1 MTKKKVRIYKAPD
14 SKGQYI
20 NKTANFLKK
29 AAFGGQSDTPQED
42 MYSQLAQASY
52 MSIKKGQSP
61 KAVYDSLIN
70 NKISKDVAGKIVTSV
85 IQFMMSKGELEQED
99 LYEDQEK
106 EQQQQAQMQ
115 QQQQEKEQMASEQDA
130 ANEAQMDMYN
140 QQSMDVANDMSQYD
154 EEAEANLDTEDILG
168 FQAGGQMTTEDLMS
182 ELNKHD
188 NDINFQDLESLIQ
201 STPGTQS
208 ASFPGIEEYYLP
220 YIPLYS
226 DSNEIPIYNPTQSDN
241 QYKFGGKTKKKFIG
255 SVLKLLKKEEGGEDE
270 VINDTTATP
279 KDDLTNTVKRKQT
292 SFVTALSD
300 EAKKVK
306 IEEYY
311 NQIKNTND
319 PDTQEILGT
328 GPDQMKR
335 GGRTKRKDNR
345 LIRKLNRIL
354 GQNDMYGMQGYMPY
368 NYFNKHAG
376 NFANQR
382 FDTLDYP
389 SAAEYYKTLLEKMP
403 VLNEMSRVLPQV
415 DVYDTGLFGRPKKYK
430 ISYNIQPVDK
440 SAERQAMEAIIKNN
454 TGSSFPM
461 MYADPGYDGS
471 AAPAGTMLDVV
482 NDRSVAPIRYD
493 ASVKPTAPT
502 GPMAFQFGGSAI
514 FDPSASALAKYIYG
528 GNDFPEDSKNV
539 NDPYFSDTTAYPQ
552 MQDGGDPTEY
562 THYTHGADDVF
573 HDNMNM
579 VTKAKDG
586 LETGG
591 DEYALDYVRQLANQ
605 MKQYNKASRKLGR
618 QARRMTGNTMLDN
631 LIPINRPFEYAG
643 SYGQQRGMPFDYETG
658 EEYTGE
664 IDPSSFVARDVYKT
678 GRLGMPKKFIDYYS
692 VGNEGLNVPI
702 SEEDIVPYGEQRRTQ
717 RQDDGIIS
725 GCFGGK
731 CKEQEQSNQVSGDR
745 LDRRIARWDKRAAR
759 NEEEY
764 VPMEGAITNYENP
777 DDFYNA
783 INPVSEEDAEFLG
796 AGFEPSEQ
804 YVNKGKV
811 RRVRDAEGNWYDR
824 EDKMIPGKKSPSE
837 IPGYYDKKQEGGEPS
852 QEDYYNDLF
861 SKLNYSNTYSNYYNE
876 LGFRKGGRVLR
887 KAWAGLENTP
897 ISYNDNPVTSQNIL
911 NANTPN
917 PTDPNTEFQ
926 GPDMSN
932 MMDDSDFLNTSS
944 IQDAAYTEPAED
956 DWSGPQMSNPNIDYP
971 AGPTLLKNKLVGV
984 KRKRKDMRNIDPE
997 AGVNAFNAGARGVLG
1012 GIDRMRNKKQ
1022 EADMYAKNFDPTN
1035 IYGQKSRKDKGVWDI
1050 NTGTAFTDTSGSDR
1064 LGRSK
1069 KYGGYMQPG
1078 GFVESDMPMVPFTP
1092 QDNMMYPP
1100 GDSQYPMIPLNR
1112 DIMDMIY
1119 NQYYSDPNFAPYMEE
1134 APEQMNYRMVK
1145 EGGETYMSDE
1155 QINAFLAEG
1164 GEIEYL

>member
-14 SKGQYI
+14 GKGQYI
-20 NKTANFLKK
+20 NKTAKFLKK

-42 MYSQLAQASY
+42 MYSQLAQAAY

-70 NKISKDVAGKIVTSV
+70 NKISKDVAEKIVTSV

-106 EQQQQAQMQ
+106 EQQKQAQMQ
-115 QQQQEKEQMASEQDA
+115 QQQQEKEQMAAEQDA

-140 QQSMDVANDMSQYD
+140 KQSMDVANDMSQYE

-168 FQAGGQMTTEDLMS
+168 FKAGGQMTTEDLMS

-226 DSNEIPIYNPTQSDN
+226 DSNEIPIYNPIQSDN

-255 SVLKLLKKEEGGEDE
+255 SVLQLLKKEEGGEDE
-270 VINDTTATP
+270 VLNNTTATP

-328 GPDQMKR
+328 GSDQMKR
-335 GGRTKRKDNR
+335 GGRTKRKNSK

-354 GQNDMYGMQGYMPY
+354 GQNDIYGMQGYMPY
-368 NYFNKHAG
+368 NYFNKYDR

-389 SAAEYYKTLLEKMP
+389 SIAEYYKALLEKMP

-440 SAERQAMEAIIKNN
+440 SAERQVAEAVIKNN

-461 MYADPGYDGS
+461 LYADPGYDGS
-471 AAPAGTMLDVV
+471 PAPAGTMLDVV
-482 NDRSVAPIRYD
+482 NDRSIAPIRYD

-514 FDPSASALAKYIYG
+514 FDPSASTLAKYIYG

-539 NDPYFSDTTAYPQ
+539 NDPYFSDTTPYPQ
-552 MQDGGDPTEY
+552 MQNGGDPTEF
-562 THYTHGADDVF
+562 THYTHGANNIF
-573 HDNMNM
+573 QNNMNM

-586 LETGG
+586 LETGD

-605 MKQYNKASRKLGR
+605 MKQYNKASRKLGK
-618 QARRMTGNTMLDN
+618 QARRMTGNTMLDY

-643 SYGQQRGMPFDYETG
+643 SYGQQMGMPFDYETG

-702 SEEDIVPYGEQRRTQ
+702 SEEDIVPYGEQRKRSQ
-717 RQDDGIIS
+717 RQD
-725 GCFGGK
+725 
-731 CKEQEQSNQVSGDR
+731 QSNQVSGDR
-745 LDRRIARWDKRAAR
+745 LDRRIARWDRRAAR

-764 VPMEGAITNYENP
+764 QPMEGAITNYENP

-837 IPGYYDKKQEGGEPS
+837 VPGYYDKKQEGGEPS

-887 KAWAGLENTP
+887 KAFAGLENTP
-897 ISYNDNPVTSQNIL
+897 VSYNDNPVTSQNIV

-997 AGVNAFNAGARGVLG
+997 AGVNAFNAGARGILG
-1012 GIDRMRNKKQ
+1012 GIDRMRNRQQ
-1022 EADMYAKNFDPTN
+1022 EAQMYAENFDPTN
-1035 IYGQKSRKDKGVWDI
+1035 IYAKKFRKDMGDYNQDGIYDVG
-1050 NTGTAFTDTSGSDR
+1050 NTGSNR
-1064 LGRSK
+1064 LGSSK
-1069 KYGGYMQPG
+1069 KYGGYMEPG
-1078 GFVESDMPMVPFTP
+1078 GFVESDMPMVPFIP
-1092 QDNMMYPP
+1092 QDNMIYPP
-1100 GDSQYPMIPLNR
+1100 GDSQYPMIPLNQ
-1112 DIMDMIY
+1112 DIMDMMY
-1119 NQYYSDPNFAPYMEE
+1119 NQYYSDPNFVPYMEDPYMEE
-1134 APEQMNYRMVK
+1134 APEQVDYRMVR
-1145 EGGETYMSDE
+1145 EGGETYMSDK
-1155 QINAFLAEG
+1155 QINAFLAAG

>member
-14 SKGQYI
+14 GKGQYI

-70 NKISKDVAGKIVTSV
+70 NKISKDVAEKIVTSV

-106 EQQQQAQMQ
+106 EQQKQAQMQ
-115 QQQQEKEQMASEQDA
+115 QQQQEKEQMAAEQDA

-140 QQSMDVANDMSQYD
+140 KQSMDVANDMSQYE

-168 FQAGGQMTTEDLMS
+168 FQAGGQMTTNDLMA

-226 DSNEIPIYNPTQSDN
+226 DSNEIPIYNPIQSDN

-255 SVLKLLKKEEGGEDE
+255 SVLQLLKKEEGGEDE

-328 GPDQMKR
+328 GPGQMKR

-368 NYFNKHAG
+368 NYFNKYAG

-389 SAAEYYKTLLEKMP
+389 SAAEYYKALLEKMP

-440 SAERQAMEAIIKNN
+440 SAERQAMEAVIKNN

-471 AAPAGTMLDVV
+471 AAPAGTMLDVT

-514 FDPSASALAKYIYG
+514 FDPSASTLAKYIYG

-539 NDPYFSDTTAYPQ
+539 NDPYFSDTTPYPQ
-552 MQDGGDPTEY
+552 MQDGGDPTEF

-573 HDNMNM
+573 HDNMTM
-579 VTKAKDG
+579 VAQAKDG
-586 LETGG
+586 LETGD
-591 DEYALDYVRQLANQ
+591 DEYALDYVKQLANQ

-618 QARRMTGNTMLDN
+618 QARRMTGNTMLDY
-631 LIPINRPFEYAG
+631 LLPFNRPFEYAG
-643 SYGQQRGMPFDYETG
+643 GYSQQKGMPFDYETG
-658 EEYTGE
+658 EQYSGE
-664 IDPSSFVARDVYKT
+664 IDPSSFVARDVYKS
-678 GRLGMPKKFIDYYS
+678 GLFGQPKKFIDYYS

-702 SEEDIVPYGEQRRTQ
+702 SEEDIIPYGQQKRSQR
-717 RQDDGIIS
+717 
-725 GCFGGK
+725 
-731 CKEQEQSNQVSGDR
+731 KEQSDQVSGDR
-745 LDRRIARWDKRAAR
+745 LDRQINRWDRKAAR

-764 VPMEGAITNYENP
+764 QPMEGAITNYENP
-777 DDFYNA
+777 EDFYEVQNQKP
-783 INPVSEEDAEFLG
+783 NEEPLYLG
-796 AGFEPSEQ
+796 
-804 YVNKGKV
+804 KKI
-811 RRVRDAEGNWYDR
+811 RDAEGNYYDR
-824 EDKMIPGKKSPSE
+824 EDKMIPGKKSPSD
-837 IPGYYDKKQEGGEPS
+837 ISGYYDKKQEGGESS

-861 SKLNYSNTYSNYYNE
+861 SKLNYSDTYSNYYNE

-887 KAWAGLENTP
+887 KAFAGLENTP
-897 ISYNDNPVTSQNIL
+897 IAYNDNPVNSQNIL
-911 NANTPN
+911 NQNAPQ
-917 PTDPNTEFQ
+917 PTDPPNAYQ

-932 MMDDSDFLNTSS
+932 MMEDTDYLNSFST
-944 IQDAAYTEPAED
+944 QNAQYTEPEEN
-956 DWSGPQMSNPNIDYP
+956 DWSGPQMSNPEIDYP
-971 AGPTLLKNKLVGV
+971 AGPTPLKNKLVGV
-984 KRKRKDMRNIDPE
+984 KRKNKNMYNIDPE
-997 AGVNAFNAGARGVLG
+997 AGVNAFNAGARGILG
-1012 GIDRMRNKKQ
+1012 GIDRMRNRKQ
-1022 EADMYAKNFDPTN
+1022 EADMYAKNFDPTQ
-1035 IYGQKSRKDKGVWDI
+1035 IYGQKSRIDKGDYDT
-1050 NTGTAFTDTSGSDR
+1050 NTGLYRVNQMGAER

-1078 GFVESDMPMVPFTP
+1078 GFVESNMPMVPFTP
-1092 QDNMMYPP
+1092 QDNMIYPP
-1100 GDSQYPMIPLNR
+1100 GDSQYPMVPLNR
-1112 DIMDMIY
+1112 DIMDMLY
-1119 NQYYSDPNFAPYMEE
+1119 NRYYSNPYQEDIDIEEDPTEMDV
-1134 APEQMNYRMVK
+1134 RSVK
-1145 EGGETYMSDE
+1145 EGGETYMSEE
-1155 QINAFLAEG
+1155 QIKQFLAAG

>member
-14 SKGQYI
+14 GKGQYI
-20 NKTANFLKK
+20 NKTAKFLKK

-61 KAVYDSLIN
+61 KAVYDFLIN
-70 NKISKDVAGKIVTSV
+70 NKISKDVAEKIVTSV

-99 LYEDQEK
+99 LDEDQQK
-106 EQQQQAQMQ
+106 EQQMQAQMQ

-140 QQSMDVANDMSQYD
+140 KQSMDVANDMSQYD
-154 EEAEANLDTEDILG
+154 QEAEANLDTEDILG
-168 FQAGGQMTTEDLMS
+168 FQAGGQMTTDDLLS

-226 DSNEIPIYNPTQSDN
+226 ESNEIPIYNPIQSDN

-255 SVLKLLKKEEGGEDE
+255 SVLELLKKEEGGEDE
-270 VINDTTATP
+270 VINNTTATP
-279 KDDLTNTVKRKQT
+279 KDDLTNTVKRKQD
-292 SFVTALSD
+292 SFVSALSD
-300 EAKKVK
+300 EAKKIK

-319 PDTQEILGT
+319 PDTQEILGG

-345 LIRKLNRIL
+345 LLRKLNRIL

-368 NYFNKHAG
+368 NYFNKRSG
-376 NFANQR
+376 DFANQR

-389 SAAEYYKTLLEKMP
+389 SIAEYYKALLEKMP
-403 VLNEMSRVLPQV
+403 VLNQMSRVLPQV

-440 SAERQAMEAIIKNN
+440 SAERQAMEAVIKNN

-461 MYADPGYDGS
+461 LYPNPGYDGS
-471 AAPAGTMLDVV
+471 PAPAGTMLDVV
-482 NDRSVAPIRYD
+482 NDRSIAPIQYD
-493 ASVKPTAPT
+493 ASVKPMVPT

-514 FDPSASALAKYIYG
+514 FDPSASTLAKYIYG

-539 NDPYFSDTTAYPQ
+539 NDPYFSDTTPYPQ
-552 MQDGGDPTEY
+552 MQNGGDPTEY
-562 THYTHGADDVF
+562 THYTHGANDVF

-579 VTKAKDG
+579 INQAKDG

-591 DEYALDYVRQLANQ
+591 DEYALDYIRQLAGQ

-618 QARRMTGNTMLDN
+618 QARRMTGNTMLDY

-664 IDPSSFVARDVYKT
+664 IDPSNFVARDNYKI
-678 GRLGMPKKFIDYYS
+678 GMFGKPKKFIDYYS
-692 VGNEGLNVPI
+692 VGNEGLNVPDDFSEI
-702 SEEDIVPYGEQRRTQ
+702 EPYTKSKQKAPAQQDVYNEQEEEDISFRQARRNDGVSNI
-717 RQDDGIIS
+717 RGAFARMFPESSGREDRERMFPMLRAQDS
-725 GCFGGK
+725 
-731 CKEQEQSNQVSGDR
+731 DR
-745 LDRRIARWDKRAAR
+745 SEDRRLFPMMRA
-759 NEEEY
+759 
-764 VPMEGAITNYENP
+764 
-777 DDFYNA
+777 
-783 INPVSEEDAEFLG
+783 
-796 AGFEPSEQ
+796 
-804 YVNKGKV
+804 
-811 RRVRDAEGNWYDR
+811 
-824 EDKMIPGKKSPSE
+824 
-837 IPGYYDKKQEGGEPS
+837 DKKQEGGEPN
-852 QEDYYNDLF
+852 QDDYYNDLF

-876 LGFRKGGRVLR
+876 LEFRKGGRVLR
-887 KAWAGLENTP
+887 KAFAGLENTP
-897 ISYNDNPVTSQNIL
+897 VSYNDNPVTSQNIISQ
-911 NANTPN
+911 NTP
-917 PTDPNTEFQ
+917 DPMEQMTAFQ
-926 GPDMSN
+926 GPIIE
-932 MMDDSDFLNTSS
+932 DSDFNFPTDLPGPVSTTKP
-944 IQDAAYTEPAED
+944 YVEPAED
-956 DWSGPQMSNPNIDYP
+956 DWSGPQMSNPDIDYP
-971 AGPTLLKNKLVGV
+971 AGPEKLKNKLVGV
-984 KRKRKDMRNIDPE
+984 KRKRKDMFNIDPE

-1022 EADMYAKNFDPTN
+1022 EANMYAKNFDPTK
-1035 IYGQKSRKDKGVWDI
+1035 IYGQKSRIDKGDYDV
-1050 NTGTAFTDTSGSDR
+1050 NKGLYRVNQMGADR

-1078 GFVESDMPMVPFTP
+1078 GSVDQQMYYPE
-1092 QDNMMYPP
+1092 DNMVYPP
-1100 GDSQYPMIPLNR
+1100 GDSQYPMIPLNQ
-1112 DIMDMIY
+1112 DIMDMMY
-1119 NQYYSDPNFAPYMEE
+1119 NQYYSDPNFAPYMEDPYME
-1134 APEQMNYRMVK
+1134 ETPEQMDYRMVK

>member
-14 SKGQYI
+14 GKGQYI

-42 MYSQLAQASY
+42 MYSQLAQAAY

-70 NKISKDVAGKIVTSV
+70 NKISKDVAEKIVTSV

-106 EQQQQAQMQ
+106 EQQKQAQMQ
-115 QQQQEKEQMASEQDA
+115 QQQQEKEQMAAEQDA

-140 QQSMDVANDMSQYD
+140 QQSMDVANDMSQYE

-226 DSNEIPIYNPTQSDN
+226 DSNEIPIYNPIQSDN

-255 SVLKLLKKEEGGEDE
+255 SVLQLLKKEEGGEDE
-270 VINDTTATP
+270 VINNTTATP
-279 KDDLTNTVKRKQT
+279 KDDLTNTVKRKQN
-292 SFVTALSD
+292 SFVEAISD

-328 GPDQMKR
+328 GSDQMKR
-335 GGRTKRKDNR
+335 GGRTKRKNSK

-354 GQNDMYGMQGYMPY
+354 GQNDIYGMQGYMPY
-368 NYFNKHAG
+368 NYFNKYAG

-389 SAAEYYKTLLEKMP
+389 SIAEYYKALLEKMP

-440 SAERQAMEAIIKNN
+440 SAERQVAEAVIKNN

-461 MYADPGYDGS
+461 LYADPGYDGS
-471 AAPAGTMLDVV
+471 PAPAGTMLDVV
-482 NDRSVAPIRYD
+482 NDRSIAPIRYD

-514 FDPSASALAKYIYG
+514 FDPSANTLAKYIYG

-539 NDPYFSDTTAYPQ
+539 NDPYFSDTTPYPQ
-552 MQDGGDPTEY
+552 MQNGGDPTEF
-562 THYTHGADDVF
+562 THYTHGADDIF
-573 HDNMNM
+573 QNNMNM

-586 LETGG
+586 LETGD

-618 QARRMTGNTMLDN
+618 QARRMTGNTMLDY

-643 SYGQQRGMPFDYETG
+643 SYGQQMGMPFDYETG

-678 GRLGMPKKFIDYYS
+678 GMFGKPKKFIDYYS
-692 VGNEGLNVPI
+692 VGNEGLNVPDDFSEI
-702 SEEDIVPYGEQRRTQ
+702 EPYTKSKQKAPAQQDIYNEQEEEDISFRQARRNDGVSNIKGAFA
-717 RQDDGIIS
+717 RMLPESSGRDDRERMFPMLRAQDS
-725 GCFGGK
+725 
-731 CKEQEQSNQVSGDR
+731 DR
-745 LDRRIARWDKRAAR
+745 SEDRRLFPMMRA
-759 NEEEY
+759 
-764 VPMEGAITNYENP
+764 
-777 DDFYNA
+777 
-783 INPVSEEDAEFLG
+783 
-796 AGFEPSEQ
+796 
-804 YVNKGKV
+804 
-811 RRVRDAEGNWYDR
+811 
-824 EDKMIPGKKSPSE
+824 
-837 IPGYYDKKQEGGEPS
+837 DKKQEGGEPS

-887 KAWAGLENTP
+887 KAFAGLENTP
-897 ISYNDNPVTSQNIL
+897 VSYNDNPVTSQNII

-997 AGVNAFNAGARGVLG
+997 AGVNAFNAGARGILG
-1012 GIDRMRNKKQ
+1012 GIDRMRNRKQ
-1022 EADMYAKNFDPTN
+1022 EAQMYAENFDPTK
-1035 IYGQKSRKDKGVWDI
+1035 IYGQKSRIDKGDYDA
-1050 NTGTAFTDTSGSDR
+1050 NTGLYRVNQMGADR

-1078 GFVESDMPMVPFTP
+1078 GFVESDMPMVPFIP
-1092 QDNMMYPP
+1092 QDNMIYPP
-1100 GDSQYPMIPLNR
+1100 GDSQYPMVPLNQ
-1112 DIMDMIY
+1112 DIMDMMY
-1119 NQYYSDPNFAPYMEE
+1119 NQYYSDPNFVPYMEDPYMEE
-1134 APEQMNYRMVK
+1134 APEQVDYRMVR
-1145 EGGETYMSDE
+1145 EGGETYMSDK
-1155 QINAFLAEG
+1155 QINAFLAAG

>member
-14 SKGQYI
+14 GKGQYI

-85 IQFMMSKGELEQED
+85 VQFMMSKGELEQED
-99 LYEDQEK
+99 LYEDQQK
-106 EQQQQAQMQ
+106 EQQKQAQMQ
-115 QQQQEKEQMASEQDA
+115 QQQQEKEQMAAEQDA

-140 QQSMDVANDMSQYD
+140 KQSMDVANDMSQYE

-226 DSNEIPIYNPTQSDN
+226 ESNEIPIYNPTQSDN

-255 SVLKLLKKEEGGEDE
+255 SVLQLLKKEEGGEDE
-270 VINDTTATP
+270 VINDATATP
-279 KDDLTNTVKRKQT
+279 KDDLTNTVKRKKN

-328 GPDQMKR
+328 GPGQMKR

-354 GQNDMYGMQGYMPY
+354 GQNDIYGMQGYMPY
-368 NYFNKHAG
+368 NYFNKNSG

-389 SAAEYYKTLLEKMP
+389 SAAEYYKALLEKMP
-403 VLNEMSRVLPQV
+403 VLNEISRVLPQV
-415 DVYDTGLFGRPKKYK
+415 DVYETGLFGRPKKYK

-440 SAERQAMEAIIKNN
+440 SAEVQAAEAVIKNN

-471 AAPAGTMLDVV
+471 AAPAGTMLDVT
-482 NDRSVAPIRYD
+482 NDRSVAPVRYD

-514 FDPSASALAKYIYG
+514 FDPSASTLAKYIYG

-539 NDPYFSDTTAYPQ
+539 NDPYFSDTTPYPQ
-552 MQDGGDPTEY
+552 MQNGGDPTEF

-579 VTKAKDG
+579 VTQAKEG
-586 LETGG
+586 LETG
-591 DEYALDYVRQLANQ
+591 DDQYALDYVRQLANQ
-605 MKQYNKASRKLGR
+605 MQQYNKASRKLGR
-618 QARRMTGNTMLDN
+618 QARRMTGNTMLDY

-643 SYGQQRGMPFDYETG
+643 SYGQQMGMPFDYETG

-678 GRLGMPKKFIDYYS
+678 GLFGKPKKFIDYYS

-702 SEEDIVPYGEQRRTQ
+702 SEEDIVPYGEQRRSQ
-717 RQDDGIIS
+717 RQDDTESETPPLDTRS
-725 GCFGGK
+725 GYDK
-731 CKEQEQSNQVSGDR
+731 R
-745 LDRRIARWDKRAAR
+745 LDRRIERWDRRAAR

-764 VPMEGAITNYENP
+764 QPMEGAITNYENP

-837 IPGYYDKKQEGGEPS
+837 VPGYYDKKQEGGEPS

-887 KAWAGLENTP
+887 KAFAGLENTP
-897 ISYNDNPVTSQNIL
+897 VSYNDNPVTSQNIL

-944 IQDAAYTEPAED
+944 IQDAPYTEPAED
-956 DWSGPQMSNPNIDYP
+956 DFSGPQMSNPNIDYP

-984 KRKRKDMRNIDPE
+984 KRKRKDMYNIDPE
-997 AGVNAFNAGARGVLG
+997 AGVNAFNAGARGILG
-1012 GIDRMRNKKQ
+1012 GIDRMRNRQQ
-1022 EADMYAKNFDPTN
+1022 EADMYAKNFGPTN
-1035 IYGQKSRKDKGVWDI
+1035 IFAKKFRKDMGDYNQDGIYDVG
-1050 NTGTAFTDTSGSDR
+1050 NTGSNR
-1064 LGRSK
+1064 LGSSK

-1078 GFVESDMPMVPFTP
+1078 GFVESNMPMVPFTP
-1092 QDNMMYPP
+1092 QDNMIYPP
-1100 GDSQYPMIPLNR
+1100 GDSQYPMIPINQ

-1119 NQYYSDPNFAPYMEE
+1119 NQYYSDPNFAPYMEDPYIEE
-1134 APEQMNYRMVK
+1134 APEQVDYRMVK
-1145 EGGETYMSDE
+1145 EGGETYMSDK
-1155 QINAFLAEG
+1155 QINAFLAAG

>member
-14 SKGQYI
+14 GKGQYI
-20 NKTANFLKK
+20 NKTAKFLKK

-42 MYSQLAQASY
+42 MYSQLAQAAY

-70 NKISKDVAGKIVTSV
+70 NKISKDVAEKIVTSV

-99 LYEDQEK
+99 LYEDQQK
-106 EQQQQAQMQ
+106 ELQKQAQMQ

-140 QQSMDVANDMSQYD
+140 KQSMDVANDMSQYD
-154 EEAEANLDTEDILG
+154 QEAEANLDTEDILG
-168 FQAGGQMTTEDLMS
+168 FQTGGQMTTDDLLS
-182 ELNKHD
+182 ELNKHN

-226 DSNEIPIYNPTQSDN
+226 ESNEIPIYNPIKSDN

-255 SVLKLLKKEEGGEDE
+255 SVLELLKKEEGGEDE
-270 VINDTTATP
+270 VINNTTATP
-279 KDDLTNTVKRKQT
+279 KDDLTNTVKRKQD
-292 SFVTALSD
+292 SFVSAISD
-300 EAKKVK
+300 EAKKIK

-319 PDTQEILGT
+319 PDTQEILGG

-368 NYFNKHAG
+368 NYFNKRSG
-376 NFANQR
+376 DFANQR
-382 FDTLDYP
+382 FDTSDY
-389 SAAEYYKTLLEKMP
+389 SSIAEYYKTLLEKMP

-415 DVYDTGLFGRPKKYK
+415 DVYETGLFGRPKKYK

-440 SAERQAMEAIIKNN
+440 SAERQAMEAVIKNN

-461 MYADPGYDGS
+461 LYPDPGYDGS
-471 AAPAGTMLDVV
+471 PAPAGTMLDVV
-482 NDRSVAPIRYD
+482 NDRSIAPIQYD
-493 ASVKPTAPT
+493 ASVKPMVPT

-514 FDPSASALAKYIYG
+514 FDPSASTLAKYIYG

-539 NDPYFSDTTAYPQ
+539 NDPYFSDTTPYPQ

-579 VTKAKDG
+579 ITQAKDG

-591 DEYALDYVRQLANQ
+591 DEYALDYIRQLAGQ

-618 QARRMTGNTMLDN
+618 QARRMTGNTMLDY

-664 IDPSSFVARDVYKT
+664 IDPSNFVARDVYKT
-678 GRLGMPKKFIDYYS
+678 GMFGKPKKFIDYYS

-702 SEEDIVPYGEQRRTQ
+702 SEEDIIPYREQIRSQ
-717 RQDDGIIS
+717 KQD
-725 GCFGGK
+725 
-731 CKEQEQSNQVSGDR
+731 QSNLTSGDR
-745 LDRRIARWDKRAAR
+745 LDRRIARWDRRAAR

-764 VPMEGAITNYENP
+764 QPMEGSITNYENP
-777 DDFYNA
+777 EDFYNA
-783 INPVSEEDAEFLG
+783 VNPVSEEDAEFLG
-796 AGFEPSEQ
+796 AGFTPSSE
-804 YVNKGKV
+804 YTNKGKV
-811 RRVRDAEGNWYDR
+811 RKVRDAEGNWYDR
-824 EDKMIPGKKSPSE
+824 NEEMIPGKKSPSE
-837 IPGYYDKKQEGGEPS
+837 VPGYYDKKQEGGEPN
-852 QEDYYNDLF
+852 QDDYYNDLF

-887 KAWAGLENTP
+887 KAFAGLENTP
-897 ISYNDNPVTSQNIL
+897 VSYNDNPVTSQNIISQ
-911 NANTPN
+911 NTP
-917 PTDPNTEFQ
+917 DPMEQMTAFQ
-926 GPDMSN
+926 GPIIE
-932 MMDDSDFLNTSS
+932 DSEFNFPTDLPGPAPIT
-944 IQDAAYTEPAED
+944 DAYVEPAED
-956 DWSGPQMSNPNIDYP
+956 DWSGPQMSNKAIDYP
-971 AGPTLLKNKLVGV
+971 AGPTPLKNKLVGV
-984 KRKRKDMRNIDPE
+984 KRKRKDMFNIDPE

-1022 EADMYAKNFDPTN
+1022 EANMYAKNFDPTK
-1035 IYGQKSRKDKGVWDI
+1035 IYGQKSRIDKGDYDV
-1050 NTGTAFTDTSGSDR
+1050 NKGLYRVNQMGADR

-1078 GFVESDMPMVPFTP
+1078 GIVDQQMYYPE
-1092 QDNMMYPP
+1092 DNMVYPP
-1100 GDSQYPMIPLNR
+1100 GDSQYPMIPINR
-1112 DIMDMIY
+1112 DIMDMLY
-1119 NQYYSDPNFAPYMEE
+1119 NRYYSNPNFVPYMEDTYMEE
-1134 APEQMNYRMVK
+1134 APQQVDYRMVK

-1155 QINAFLAEG
+1155 QINAFLAAG